1 MEVKSFD
8 FRADYTERPTSD
20 LTPDLV
26 IKCDKG
32 NADGVGELLAF
43 RGWFANGSSTPSR
56 KGQNSLWETSTS
68 NHQMVNIGEFNLK
81 KKYQNFKFLEEKLY
95 LKKDVWTMANNNL
108 VINPQIF

>member
-81 KKYQNFKFLEEKLY
+81 KKKSKF
-95 LKKDVWTMANNNL
+95 
-108 VINPQIF
+108 QIFGRKIISKKRRLDNG